1 MEAITIIGGG
11 IAGLALA
18 GGLDPGRFDVTLY
31 EQRPGLPPVES
42 SLAMWP
48 QAQSALAVLGILPE
62 VRKAGVRFGGMALR
76 DGAGKPFVS
85 PEVRG
90 VIGVS
95 RAELLRLLD
104 AAVPRSVHRVA
115 GRVEHIPATGPL
127 ASGLLVG
134 ADGVHSVVRQ
144 AFWGSRAEATLT
156 PYLAL
161 RGVLPQSTDAGT
173 GGEYWGRGT
182 LFGIAPASGGRTYW
196 YASFRSQEGPARMDV
211 AEALRQAR
219 ERFAGGASALRR
231 VLESATAGM
240 TLVQRIWTVPML
252 TGYVRPGAVL
262 VGDAAHGM
270 TPNLGRG
277 ACEALVDAVTLAEL
291 LNTQPVP
298 EALKAYNKQRVAR
311 TQLLRLASSGMT
323 RLALADRGQPLRD
336 RLLRIAIRKSPA
348 GAVGR
353 SWRKSSAGGKR
364 PTAGR

>member
-1 MEAITIIGGG
+1 MNIIGGG

-18 GGLDPGRFDVTLY
+18 AGLEPERFDVTLY

-48 QAQSALAVLGILPE
+48 EAQSALAVLGILPAI
-62 VRKAGVRFGGMALR
+62 RKDAARFSGMALR
-76 DGAGKPFVS
+76 DGAGNAWFS

-90 VIGVS
+90 VLGVS
-95 RAELLRLLD
+95 RADLLALLE
-104 AAVPRSVHRVA
+104 AAVPQSVHRVTERA
-115 GRVEHIPATGPL
+115 EHIPATGPL
-127 ASGLLVG
+127 AAGLLVG
-134 ADGVHSVVRQ
+134 ADGVHSVVRR

-161 RGVLPQSTDAGT
+161 RGVLPESPGSGD
-173 GGEYWGRGT
+173 GGEYWGRGN

-196 YASFRSQEGPARMDV
+196 YASFRSEEGTARVDV

-219 ERFAGGASALRR
+219 GRFAGGAPSIRQ
-231 VLESATAGM
+231 VLEAATPA
-240 TLVQRIWTVPML
+240 TSLAQRIWTVPML
-252 TGYVRPGAVL
+252 TSYVRPEAVL

-291 LNTQPVP
+291 LNTQSVP

-311 TQLLRLASSGMT
+311 TQILRLASSAMT

-336 RLLRIAIRKSPA
+336 RLLRLATCKSPA
-348 GAVGR
+348 AAVGR
-353 SWRKSSAGGKR
+353 S
-364 PTAGR
+364 